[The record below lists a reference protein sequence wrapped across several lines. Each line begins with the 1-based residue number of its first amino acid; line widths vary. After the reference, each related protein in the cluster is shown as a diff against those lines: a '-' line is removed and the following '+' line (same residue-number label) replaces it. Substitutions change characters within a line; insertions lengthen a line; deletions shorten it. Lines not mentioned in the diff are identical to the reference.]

1 MGGIAFQLMN
11 ELMHIGHQMDTFAPF
26 KCTDTYFVSRNSPVC
41 DDLFHYDNWCTT
53 YDCAWSL
60 YYMAWFWI
68 CQDWVAVFK
77 INIYLDNCGC
87 SEPVTS
93 LTGMGIICEILTF
106 LSEFGVVNSRF
117 GATHRTFW
125 R

>member
-1 MGGIAFQLMN
+1 MIIDAQFMIVLDRYITGRDFEYVKI
-11 ELMHIGHQMDTFAPF
+11 EL
-26 KCTDTYFVSRNSPVC
+26 
-41 DDLFHYDNWCTT
+41 
-53 YDCAWSL
+53 
-60 YYMAWFWI
+60 
-68 CQDWVAVFK
+68 
-77 INIYLDNCGC
+77 LDNCGC

-93 LTGMGIICEILTF
+93 LTGMGIICKILAF